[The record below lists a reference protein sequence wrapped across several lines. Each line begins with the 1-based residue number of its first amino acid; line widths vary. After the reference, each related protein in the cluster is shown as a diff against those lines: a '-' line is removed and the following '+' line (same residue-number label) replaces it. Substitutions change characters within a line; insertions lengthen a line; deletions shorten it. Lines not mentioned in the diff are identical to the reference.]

1 MKSFVTE
8 YVWTCNIC
16 IKNKVQHYKLYELL
30 EQLSIPPCSW
40 KSISMDL
47 IEQLLP
53 SNSFTD
59 ILVIVDH
66 FLKQAIFIP
75 THKILNAPELVQLFI
90 NHIFSK
96 HGMSI

>member
-1 MKSFVTE
+1 
-8 YVWTCNIC
+8 
-16 IKNKVQHYKLYELL
+16 
-30 EQLSIPPCSW
+30 
-40 KSISMDL
+40 MDL

-59 ILVIVDH
+59 ILVIFDH